1 MIGENYMKELQV
13 LIAASKLSGAGSAT
27 EKQKLL
33 SGCKTETMEWFLQI
47 AANPFKTTKVSKLNI
62 IDASTIKEDAFQ
74 NIKDKISYLLT
85 VKAAK
90 DEDRNYLE
98 DNLSYL
104 DASYDEKEMLVKI
117 LTKNLNIGIGT
128 SIINKVFGKNFI
140 PDLELMAA
148 QDDMTQIDT
157 SKTNYAEIKYDGVRV
172 IAVEEKDGVTFYTRN
187 FNILNSE
194 LMPSIEKEAF
204 DFIETMN
211 LPIVVKA
218 DGLCAG
224 KGVIIAQSKD
234 EAKTAVSDML
244 SGASFGDA
252 GTSVVV
258 EEYLDG
264 YELSVFAICDGEN
277 YKVLPAAQ
285 DHKRVGDGDT
295 GPNTGGMGAYAP
307 TPLVNDDI
315 YKKIEERVIKPTLKG
330 MQNEGAPF
338 EGVLFIG
345 VMVVKGEPIILEYN
359 VRFGDPEC
367 EILMPLLATPVS
379 ELFYKGATK
388 QLDKLDIKIKDE
400 FGVGVVIASE
410 NYPYSSSKPAEI
422 TVDEIE
428 NELSSSSHISYAGV
442 EKIDGKLMA
451 TGGRVLVCVGFGK
464 TIKEARD
471 NAYKLTTKVHF
482 SGKKCRSDIA
492 YQALK

>member
-1 MIGENYMKELQV
+1 MNILILGSGGREFSIGLSIFKENAHNLFFMPGNG
-13 LIAASKLSGAGSAT
+13 ATDKLG
-27 EKQKLL
+27 K
-33 SGCKTETMEWFLQI
+33 
-47 AANPFKTTKVSKLNI
+47 NI
-62 IDASTIKEDAFQ
+62 
-74 NIKDKISYLLT
+74 NIKDYNDLAIW
-85 VKAAK
+85 AK
-90 DEDRNYLE
+90 DNSIDLTIVGPE
-98 DNLSYL
+98 
-104 DASYDEKEMLVKI
+104 APLV
-117 LTKNLNIGIGT
+117 
-128 SIINKVFGKNFI
+128 
-140 PDLELMAA
+140 
-148 QDDMTQIDT
+148 
-157 SKTNYAEIKYDGVRV
+157 DGVVDIFKKHNLTIFGPSAAAARLEGSKV
-172 IAVEEKDGVTFYTRN
+172 YMK
-187 FNILNSE
+187 NILKKYNIPTAAFIETSN
-194 LMPSIEKEAF
+194 EKEAH

-234 EAKTAVSDML
+234 EAKIAVSDML

-367 EILMPLLATPVS
+367 EILMPLLVTPVS

-428 NELSSSSHISYAGV
+428 NELSNNSHISYAGV
-442 EKIDGKLMA
+442 EKVDGKLMA